1 MLCWFTYH
9 TAEGV
14 FAWRTFGEEVGPEH
28 MSKHFVLANQNIFK
42 TSFDEKPKTPPFPII
57 IFLPHKRVVFAIS
70 GF

>member
-1 MLCWFTYH
+1 
-9 TAEGV
+9 V
-14 FAWRTFGEEVGPEH
+14 FLLGGPLVKKQAPNICQ
-28 MSKHFVLANQNIFK
+28 KHFVLANQNIFK